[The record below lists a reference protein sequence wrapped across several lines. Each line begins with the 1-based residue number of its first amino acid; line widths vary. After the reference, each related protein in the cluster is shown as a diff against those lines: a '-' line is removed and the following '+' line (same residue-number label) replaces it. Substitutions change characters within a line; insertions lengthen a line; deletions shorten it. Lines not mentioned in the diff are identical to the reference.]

1 MSRRGAVAVAMVLCA
16 CWPAVAGAAFDV
28 KVDLENVSGED
39 KADWP
44 VILTVCQVLGRN
56 LPADGVNPKGF
67 HVYDETGKE
76 IPCAIETQYPDLH
89 PGGYELIFVIPKM
102 ARGAKATYRVTNTRA
117 DSASMKA
124 IDVVGN
130 PSNLIADGGFEGAPA
145 DVAKR
150 WRGACKVVTDAKR
163 SGKAALSIAGV
174 RGVRIA
180 YTEKIPLHKGSWY
193 YAGVW
198 SKTHNVAR
206 YGVAAGS
213 GGYFRMTGLAKQNT
227 REPAIAPTC
236 YTRDWNKLRLFGRY
250 QLHRSD
256 WGVNGNTVQ
265 ATGDAMSLQIGLDQK
280 KQFTM
285 TDARGQWWLDDLV
298 IMEQPKV
305 TVRFDRLL
313 APLMKDGYFLFT
325 RPTSAP
331 IGDPQPPAS
340 AKNPR
345 QGWATKPFPHEAVER
360 IDRIALTG
368 QRALYL
374 VGLYHTR
381 AMSQVKMTVVGGA
394 LTGAGGVKIPVE
406 TVEFSHGILGKTPH
420 YYLIDQTAPVD
431 FPGPA
436 GQRYFLATFLVPR
449 DAKPGK
455 YAGGL
460 VVSEADKT
468 LKTIPITLAVQ
479 DLAQPIIKDR
489 WVGSI
494 FQASPM
500 VFTPETIRVYG
511 RGGFTCVTIFGGFLR
526 YVKSDDG
533 LMHVDLKDLAEKM
546 ALLKEN
552 GIAAVSL
559 YSELQLDD
567 KPRGP
572 GRMAR
577 YMYREAGADKECQ
590 APLAAL
596 RAAQAEKRKARDA
609 YNKDRAD
616 AAAKKAYEAARQ
628 AEAVAARKANA
639 VYLPAQKAAYARM
652 IKEMD
657 DACRKHP
664 DWPIIIHMNWDEP
677 GGPNPKMGWT
687 NEILPHVETTAD
699 LGFGVI
705 ARCSKYYTMPCIDD
719 PADFSGPELYA
730 WIKAQGKKVGI
741 AASARKDEFAR
752 YQLGV
757 LVASADI
764 RYVHSW
770 HIAGLMAFKKVDGKR
785 KCLRSLGL
793 VAAGEG
799 MDDLKAVTLLRQAI
813 ANANAGTD
821 RAAKA
826 KAAKAQKFLDATF
839 KVWNGDHLQASGNP
853 PFFGLACYWGY
864 DGFYDDF
871 QRQVLRHAADVAGVK
886 WID

>member
-1 MSRRGAVAVAMVLCA
+1 MSRRGVVAVAMMLCA
-16 CWPAVAGAAFDV
+16 CRPAAAAAAFDV
-28 KVDLENVSGED
+28 KVDLENVSGEV
-39 KADWP
+39 KTNWP

-56 LPADGVNPKGF
+56 LPANGVNPKGF
-67 HVYDETGKE
+67 HVYDADGKE
-76 IPCAIETQYPDLH
+76 IPCAIEAQYPDLH

-102 ARGAKATYRVTNTRA
+102 AKGAKFTYRVTNTRDIA
-117 DSASMKA
+117 AAMKA

-130 PSNLIADGGFEGAPA
+130 PNNLVADGGFEGPA
-145 DVAKR
+145 ANIAKR
-150 WRGACKVVTDAKR
+150 WKGACKVVTDVKR
-163 SGKAALSIAGV
+163 SGRAALSISGV
-174 RGVRIA
+174 RGLRIA
-180 YTEKIPLHKGSWY
+180 YVPKIPLHKGSWY

-198 SKTHNVAR
+198 SKTRNVAR

-213 GGYFRMTGLAKQNT
+213 GGYFRMTGLVKQNT
-227 REPAIAPTC
+227 RAPAIAPTC

-250 QLHRSD
+250 QLFRSD

-265 ATGDAMSLQIGLDQK
+265 ADDDTMTLQIGLDQK

-298 IMEQPKV
+298 IVEQPKV
-305 TVRFDRLL
+305 TVRFDQQL

-325 RPTSAP
+325 RPTSSP
-331 IGDPQPPAS
+331 IGDAPPTGRSKKVQP
-340 AKNPR
+340 
-345 QGWATKPFPHEAVER
+345 WAPLPFPHEAVTR
-360 IDRIALTG
+360 IDRIALKG

-381 AMSQVKMTVVGGA
+381 PMGQVKMTVAGGA
-394 LTGAGGVKIPVE
+394 LAGAGGAKILVE
-406 TVEFSHGILGKTPH
+406 TVEVSHGVLGQTPH
-420 YYLIDQTAPVD
+420 YYLIDQSAPVD
-431 FPGPA
+431 FPGPK
-436 GQRYFLATFLVPR
+436 GQRYFLATFAVPR

-455 YAGGL
+455 YAGQL
-460 VVSEADKT
+460 VVAEADKT
-468 LKTIPITLAVQ
+468 LNTIPITLAVQ

-500 VFTPETIRVYG
+500 VFTPETIGVYG
-511 RGGFTCVTIFGGFLR
+511 RSGFTCVTIFGGFLK
-526 YVKSDDG
+526 YVRSDDG
-533 LMHVDLKDLAEKM
+533 LTHVDLKDLAVKM
-546 ALLKEN
+546 GLLRKN

-577 YMYREAGADKECQ
+577 YMYREAGADKKCQ

-596 RAAQAEKRKARDA
+596 RAAQAEKRKAREALD
-609 YNKDRAD
+609 KDKTN
-616 AAAKKAYEAARQ
+616 AAAQAAYQAARQ
-628 AEAVAARKANA
+628 KEAAAARKANA
-639 VYLPAQKAAYARM
+639 VYLPAQKAAYGRM
-652 IKEMD
+652 IKELD
-657 DACRKHP
+657 DECRKHP
-664 DWPIIIHMNWDEP
+664 DWPTIIHMNWDEP
-677 GGPNPKMGWT
+677 RGPNPKMGWT
-687 NEILPHVETTAD
+687 NEILPHVETTSD

-705 ARCSKYYTMPCIDD
+705 SRCSKYYTMPCIDD

-741 AASARKDEFAR
+741 AASSRKDEFAR
-752 YQLGV
+752 YQVGV

-764 RYVHSW
+764 HYVHSW
-770 HIAGLMAFKKVDGKR
+770 HIAGLMAFQKVDGKR

-813 ANANAGTD
+813 AKANAGAD
-821 RAAKA
+821 PAAKT
-826 KAAKAQKFLDATF
+826 KAAKARKFLDETF
-839 KVWNGDHLQASGNP
+839 KIWNGDHLQASGNP

-871 QRQVLRHAADVAGVK
+871 HRHVVRHAADVAGVK